1 MKVHPMPRRIAYDV
15 LCQVLGKKRPMD
27 EAFNSHPHLDKL
39 TPKAKAFSR
48 ALLST
53 TMRNKGFI
61 DHLIDECLEKRPK
74 GASRDVLNIMRLGVA
89 QLYFMH
95 VPPHAVLSEA
105 QILTG
110 RVKFMQYKK
119 LVNAVLR
126 RIERE
131 QGEKEFSPD
140 FIAEKNIPVWLIESW
155 KNAYGEDAAK
165 TIALAHLKEPPLDI
179 TPKYNDEAAIWA
191 KRLNGEILPNGS
203 IRLPIGGRIEE
214 LDGYGN
220 GSWWVQDAAAT
231 HPVTL
236 LGDVKGKAVLDL
248 CAAPGG
254 KTMQLA
260 ALGAQVTA
268 VDKSTNRLKKLE
280 ENLTRTHL
288 KADILTKD
296 LMEWEP
302 DCEFDAI
309 LLDAP
314 CTATG
319 TLRRHPDGLWTK
331 KSDDIRAMAD
341 IQGTLWHRAS
351 RWVKVGGTIVYCTC
365 SLQPEEGE
373 LMLQAFLKGHSNFEQ
388 AGDVYRNLP
397 GTSGDGFFAAAVKR
411 TA

>member
-1 MKVHPMPRRIAYDV
+1 M
-15 LCQVLGKKRPMD
+15 
-27 EAFNSHPHLDKL
+27 
-39 TPKAKAFSR
+39 
-48 ALLST
+48 
-53 TMRNKGFI
+53 
-61 DHLIDECLEKRPK
+61 
-74 GASRDVLNIMRLGVA
+74 
-89 QLYFMH
+89 
-95 VPPHAVLSEA
+95 
-105 QILTG
+105 
-110 RVKFMQYKK
+110 
-119 LVNAVLR
+119 
-126 RIERE
+126 
-131 QGEKEFSPD
+131 
-140 FIAEKNIPVWLIESW
+140 
-155 KNAYGEDAAK
+155 
-165 TIALAHLKEPPLDI
+165 
-179 TPKYNDEAAIWA
+179 
-191 KRLNGEILPNGS
+191 NGEILPNGS

-236 LGDVKGKAVLDL
+236 LGDVKGKTVLDL

-260 ALGAQVTA
+260 ALGANVTA

-280 ENLTRTHL
+280 ENLARTHL

-296 LMEWEP
+296 LMEWQP
-302 DCEFDAI
+302 DSEFDAI

-373 LMLQAFLKGHSNFEQ
+373 LMLKAFLKGHANFEQ
-388 AGDVYRNLP
+388 VGDVYRNLP
-397 GTSGDGFFAAAVKR
+397 GAGGDGFFAAAVKR
-411 TA
+411 TS